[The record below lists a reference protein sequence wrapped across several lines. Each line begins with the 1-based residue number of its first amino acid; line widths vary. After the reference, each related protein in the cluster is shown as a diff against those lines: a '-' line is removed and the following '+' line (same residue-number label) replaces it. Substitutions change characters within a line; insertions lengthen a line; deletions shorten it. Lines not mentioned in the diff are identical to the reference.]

1 MCQPGVPTRCAS
13 QVRFLMKH
21 SSSKLFVCFVEMKLL
36 SRSGGRERF
45 YKVASNVEL
54 QHTLLVRVPYH
65 LVCLSDRL
73 YVESSTTFNVCG

>member
-1 MCQPGVPTRCAS
+1 M
-13 QVRFLMKH
+13 
-21 SSSKLFVCFVEMKLL
+21 ELL

-45 YKVASNVEL
+45 YKVAGDVEL

-73 YVESSTTFNVCG
+73 YVESSTSFKVFG